1 MSQPD
6 LIASHLDGEE
16 AVATVNLSGEDALVV
31 TPTRSL
37 HYESE
42 GILSDES
49 VVEYPHDDVESID
62 VSSGRRNA
70 IITLTYPLEGERTLQ
85 VGKNRRDTVLHY
97 LLAGVFHA
105 EGMTDAGESLHSIFQ
120 FNELTLAITSKQI
133 LTHVGAQV
141 WDPEYEEYPFD
152 EFTGL
157 TFEEGNLATEMV
169 LYLDDRPQRVK
180 VPNERAEEVKRA
192 LEDTLVAS
200 FEVESLEAFE
210 AASGVPEQGTEDP
223 AATALSFEESVRP
236 LGAEDPDPEPPDEPD
251 EETWPY
257 ADASTESGPDLEE
270 FREAVERLEAQL
282 AEQRELLAAQERTLA
297 DLAEHLPDR

>member
-37 HYESE
+37 RYESE

-49 VVEYPHDDVESID
+49 VTEYPHDDVESIG
-62 VSSGRRNA
+62 VSSGRRKA
-70 IITLTYPLEGERTLQ
+70 TITLTYPLEGERTLQ
-85 VGKNRRDTVLHY
+85 VGTNRRDTVLHY

-105 EGMTDAGESLHSIFQ
+105 KGITDPGESLHSVFQ
-120 FNELTLAITSKQI
+120 FNELTLAITSKRI

-141 WDPEYEEYPFD
+141 WDPEYEEYPFA

-157 TFEEGNLATEMV
+157 TFEEGNIATEMV

-192 LEDTLVAS
+192 LEETLVAS
-200 FEVESLEAFE
+200 FDVESLEAFE
-210 AASGVPEQGTEDP
+210 AASGVPEQNSEDA
-223 AATALSFEESVRP
+223 AATALSFEDGVRP
-236 LGAEDPDPEPPDEPD
+236 LGAEDPEPEPTAEPD

-257 ADASTESGPDLEE
+257 EDTADLEIDE
-270 FREAVERLEAQL
+270 LREAVERLEAEL
-282 AEQRELLAAQERTLA
+282 AEQQELLAAQQRALA
-297 DLAEHLPDR
+297 DLAEQLPDR